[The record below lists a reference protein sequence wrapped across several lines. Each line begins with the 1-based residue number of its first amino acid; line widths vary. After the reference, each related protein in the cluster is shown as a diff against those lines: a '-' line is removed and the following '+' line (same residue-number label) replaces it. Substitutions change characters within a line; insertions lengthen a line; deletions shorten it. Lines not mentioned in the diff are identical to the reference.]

1 MQVGQ
6 SSTVRVHVGQRRFK
20 QEVCG
25 CFDNTKL
32 CLPSFFLFTPCV
44 TAQVM
49 GRVKFFPC
57 GGNFSTSRNVLIA
70 AFFVS
75 TISFN
80 IIFNAAYLVRSTG
93 VYFLLEC
100 LAWGSFIV
108 FLYMLN
114 SLRQFV
120 RLKNNIHGD
129 GCSDCTINFF
139 CACCSVA
146 QLAAEVDVEDPCS
159 LSEPSEYIAPT
170 GSAGNVVSGVH
181 VISPQALYIS
191 QQPVVY
197 QQQPVIYA
205 QAVPAAE
212 VGQSK
217 NV

>member
-1 MQVGQ
+1 
-6 SSTVRVHVGQRRFK
+6 
-20 QEVCG
+20 
-25 CFDNTKL
+25 
-32 CLPSFFLFTPCV
+32 
-44 TAQVM
+44 
-49 GRVKFFPC
+49 
-57 GGNFSTSRNVLIA
+57 
-70 AFFVS
+70 
-75 TISFN
+75 
-80 IIFNAAYLVRSTG
+80 
-93 VYFLLEC
+93 
-100 LAWGSFIV
+100 
-108 FLYMLN
+108 MLN

-129 GCSDCTINFF
+129 GCSDCTINF
-139 CACCSVA
+139 CCTSCSVA

-181 VISPQALYIS
+181 VVSPQAVYIS